1 MLDNQFEL
9 MKQIGKGGSSQVF
22 SARDFHGNKFAIK
35 IIRKDKCYS
44 KEKAEHFILRESIVY
59 DKVGHHDNI
68 VQSYIC
74 SIDGILE
81 FEGNE
86 TSVMYHV
93 LELCPNG
100 TLASIIRSTGP
111 LEETIAKFQFHQLV
125 SSVLH
130 LHRNAFA
137 HLDIKLDNI
146 LLDEFYNL
154 KLADLGTAY

>member
-9 MKQIGKGGSSQVF
+9 LREIGKGGSSRVF
-22 SARDFHGNKFAIK
+22 SARDSDGNHFAIK

-44 KEKAEHFILRESIVY
+44 KEKAEHFVLRESMVF
-59 DKVGHHDNI
+59 DKVGSHNNI
-68 VQSYIC
+68 VQSYYC
-74 SIDGILE
+74 STEGELE
-81 FEGNE
+81 FEANR

-100 TLASIIRSTGP
+100 ALANIIRSTGP
-111 LEETIAKFQFHQLV
+111 LEEKIAKFQFYQLV

-130 LHRNAFA
+130 LHQNAFA
-137 HLDIKLDNI
+137 HLDIKLENI